1 MLVSLKWLDEYI
13 DIKDKKIDE
22 LDNALTMIGQE
33 VEKIEEKGKYLN
45 NVVVGKIVEYNMHPE
60 ADKLTICKVD
70 VGNEILQIICGAPNH
85 KNGDKVC
92 VAKVGAV
99 LPGDFS
105 IKKAKIR
112 GVESCGMLCSQVE
125 LGIGTDG
132 DGIIILNES
141 AEIGLDVKKHL
152 EIDDIIFELEITPN
166 RPDCLSHIG
175 IARELSAY
183 YGKNIKYPQ
192 INIKEIDEKTED
204 YITIVNEAP
213 DLCKRYVSRVV
224 KNVKIEE
231 SPKWLKDK
239 IESIGLR
246 SINNIVDI
254 TNFVL
259 MEYGHPLHAFDYDK
273 IEDKKIIIKKASQD
287 EKFITLD
294 STEHTLKNGELLIAD
309 GKKSVALAGVMG
321 GKNTEVDN
329 NTKNILLEVAHFDAD
344 NIRKTSKLLGISSD
358 SSYRFERGIDIND
371 SITVINRV
379 ASLIKEVAGG
389 EILKGI
395 VDSYVEKYVDRVIN
409 INLDKLNKF
418 TGKIIEKDKVISI
431 LNGLQLKVTEKD
443 NENLSITPPSYRNDI
458 ICEADLFEE
467 VIRMYGFENIEAVMP
482 VENIQAGKPSENLYR
497 TKLLKTVLKNIG
509 LQEVINYSFIP
520 KDAHYKIN
528 YNNDNQLFIMNPIS
542 EDMSSMRKTL
552 IYSLLTN
559 VNDNFKRNIFDI
571 NIFEVSKV
579 FIKTDDEMPK
589 EELKVSICVAGRKN
603 KFIWDTKEN
612 TYDFFDLKGY
622 VEDFFN
628 EIGFKSYQT
637 IRTENKTFHPG
648 RAVDIYVG
656 RDYIGSYGEIHVDV
670 MENVDIDKERVYIAE
685 FDVEKL
691 FKYSKDRKKY
701 KKITKYPAIERD
713 IAVVLDEDKLVGDM
727 INDIKKS
734 GNIIE
739 NVELFDIYRSS
750 QVGENKK
757 SVAINII
764 FRDNKTLKDE
774 EVNVVMDKILGTIE
788 KKYSGELRK

>member
-273 IEDKKIIIKKASQD
+273 IEDKK
-287 EKFITLD
+287 L
-294 STEHTLKNGELLIAD
+294 
-309 GKKSVALAGVMG
+309 
-321 GKNTEVDN
+321 
-329 NTKNILLEVAHFDAD
+329 
-344 NIRKTSKLLGISSD
+344 
-358 SSYRFERGIDIND
+358 
-371 SITVINRV
+371 
-379 ASLIKEVAGG
+379 
-389 EILKGI
+389 
-395 VDSYVEKYVDRVIN
+395 
-409 INLDKLNKF
+409 
-418 TGKIIEKDKVISI
+418 
-431 LNGLQLKVTEKD
+431 
-443 NENLSITPPSYRNDI
+443 
-458 ICEADLFEE
+458 
-467 VIRMYGFENIEAVMP
+467 
-482 VENIQAGKPSENLYR
+482 
-497 TKLLKTVLKNIG
+497 
-509 LQEVINYSFIP
+509 
-520 KDAHYKIN
+520 
-528 YNNDNQLFIMNPIS
+528 
-542 EDMSSMRKTL
+542 
-552 IYSLLTN
+552 
-559 VNDNFKRNIFDI
+559 
-571 NIFEVSKV
+571 
-579 FIKTDDEMPK
+579 
-589 EELKVSICVAGRKN
+589 
-603 KFIWDTKEN
+603 
-612 TYDFFDLKGY
+612 
-622 VEDFFN
+622 
-628 EIGFKSYQT
+628 
-637 IRTENKTFHPG
+637 
-648 RAVDIYVG
+648 
-656 RDYIGSYGEIHVDV
+656 
-670 MENVDIDKERVYIAE
+670 
-685 FDVEKL
+685 
-691 FKYSKDRKKY
+691 
-701 KKITKYPAIERD
+701 
-713 IAVVLDEDKLVGDM
+713 
-727 INDIKKS
+727 
-734 GNIIE
+734 
-739 NVELFDIYRSS
+739 
-750 QVGENKK
+750 
-757 SVAINII
+757 
-764 FRDNKTLKDE
+764 
-774 EVNVVMDKILGTIE
+774 
-788 KKYSGELRK
+788 

>member
-1 MLVSLKWLDEYI
+1 MHLIMIKLK
-13 DIKDKKIDE
+13 IK
-22 LDNALTMIGQE
+22 N
-33 VEKIEEKGKYLN
+33 
-45 NVVVGKIVEYNMHPE
+45 YN
-60 ADKLTICKVD
+60 
-70 VGNEILQIICGAPNH
+70 
-85 KNGDKVC
+85 
-92 VAKVGAV
+92 
-99 LPGDFS
+99 
-105 IKKAKIR
+105 
-112 GVESCGMLCSQVE
+112 
-125 LGIGTDG
+125 
-132 DGIIILNES
+132 
-141 AEIGLDVKKHL
+141 
-152 EIDDIIFELEITPN
+152 
-166 RPDCLSHIG
+166 
-175 IARELSAY
+175 
-183 YGKNIKYPQ
+183 
-192 INIKEIDEKTED
+192 
-204 YITIVNEAP
+204 
-213 DLCKRYVSRVV
+213 
-224 KNVKIEE
+224 
-231 SPKWLKDK
+231 
-239 IESIGLR
+239 
-246 SINNIVDI
+246 
-254 TNFVL
+254 
-259 MEYGHPLHAFDYDK
+259 
-273 IEDKKIIIKKASQD
+273 KKASQD